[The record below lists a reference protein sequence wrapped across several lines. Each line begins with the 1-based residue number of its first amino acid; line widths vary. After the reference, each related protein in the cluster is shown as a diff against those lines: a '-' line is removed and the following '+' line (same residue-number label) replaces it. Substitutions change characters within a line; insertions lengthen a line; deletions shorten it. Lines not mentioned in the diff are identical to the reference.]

1 MAAEGARSGAED
13 GGAAA
18 RRGDRPGLAALGIAV
33 LAFLYGILVPTYSD
47 EIVWRLQERAGL
59 DGRDAMFNDLC
70 GPHTILTPPAFMM
83 PVRWFSAT
91 VNSTFPDPLI
101 VRFEGIFCGLLF
113 LGLLW
118 KLVAAAEP
126 TAARR
131 GTIRAVAFSLLALG
145 VLPLLMT
152 MSRPEQ
158 PLILAT
164 AGAILLALTG
174 NRDASGARAWLRAA
188 AVVVLAAIGLSYHL
202 KGVLYAVVALACLG
216 LCARG
221 RATVLP
227 RAVGAATLVILTAIA
242 AQYWS
247 ARFACPGD
255 PVLAK
260 NLAGQNVAMVLA
272 QDGGLG
278 AALRQVA
285 GNVLPFEYLRRTV
298 PAPFPMSQWL
308 PWTMFPLP
316 VAWGFGLMMLIA
328 WFSAL
333 YIAIKALIGHWR
345 GTGRTALAN
354 PPFLLAITILVCVL
368 VWSASQTIKNDYESA
383 HVMPML
389 AIVVVLGLSLRPK
402 NEPVLPKQTAG
413 WFLLA
418 AAFSLV
424 GMAAFS
430 ARPLLATAVKGGY
443 ADNQLFSYSGFGFAA
458 TRADAERAMRAAGFP
473 DDRRLRRVLIDDGT
487 YFVLHDSFMPLHRVG
502 VLHIWNGAIKDPAD
516 YLLSR
521 GSDGIVMRCAYLPAA
536 LRAVAARSG
545 EICAVA
551 DAGLRRAANR

>member
-1 MAAEGARSGAED
+1 LAAENSHAGAGEDRAE
-13 GGAAA
+13 A
-18 RRGDRPGLAALGIAV
+18 RRGDRLGLAALGIAV
-33 LAFLYGILVPTYSD
+33 LAFLYGVLVPTYSD
-47 EIVWRLQERAGL
+47 EVVWRLQERAGL

-83 PVRWFSAT
+83 PVRWFSAA
-91 VNSTFPDPLI
+91 VNSAFPDPMI

-118 KLVAAAEP
+118 KLIDAAEP
-126 TAARR
+126 TPARKSP
-131 GTIRAVAFSLLALG
+131 IRALAFSLLALG

-158 PLILAT
+158 PLIITT
-164 AGAILLALTG
+164 AGAILLTLTG
-174 NRDASGARAWLRAA
+174 NRDASRRHAWLRAA
-188 AVVVLAAIGLSYHL
+188 AIVVLAAVGLSYHL
-202 KGVLYAVVALACLG
+202 KGVLYAVVALACLA

-221 RATVLP
+221 RSTVLP
-227 RAVGAATLVILTAIA
+227 RALGASALVVLTAIA

-278 AALRQVA
+278 AAFRQVA
-285 GNVLPFEYLRRTV
+285 ANVLPFEYLRRTI

-308 PWTMFPLP
+308 PWKLFPLP
-316 VAWGFGLMMLIA
+316 VAWGFGVMMLIA

-333 YIAIKALIGHWR
+333 YLAIKALIGHWR
-345 GTGRTALAN
+345 RTGRAAVAN
-354 PPFLLAITILVCVL
+354 PSFLIAATILACVL

-389 AIVVVLGLSLRPK
+389 AVVVVLGLSLRPK
-402 NEPVLPKQTAG
+402 DEPVLPARMG
-413 WFLLA
+413 DLFLLVA
-418 AAFSLV
+418 AASLLGLV
-424 GMAAFS
+424 AFS
-430 ARPLLATAVKGGY
+430 ARPLLATAAKGGY

-473 DDRRLRRVLIDDGT
+473 EDRRLRRVLIDDGT
-487 YFVLHDSFMPLHRVG
+487 YFALHDSFMPLHRVG
-502 VLHIWNGAIKDPAD
+502 VLHIWNGAIKDPA
-516 YLLSR
+516 
-521 GSDGIVMRCAYLPAA
+521 A
-536 LRAVAARSG
+536 
-545 EICAVA
+545 
-551 DAGLRRAANR
+551 